1 MSASNAVQMATS
13 QPTEGEMSREEAMRG
28 VDWRTTLH
36 KVPAVHWGHLLY
48 QHPDLQTLMDRRIG
62 ERRRVNM
69 KDIEDVYDK
78 LQDNS
83 CYREFLIQV
92 RNEIARLYG
101 DQYYQVMD
109 APPPPTI
116 TAKTPRMVRS
126 DTSGGGVI
134 ALRPGTVGTYI

>member
-1 MSASNAVQMATS
+1 
-13 QPTEGEMSREEAMRG
+13 
-28 VDWRTTLH
+28 
-36 KVPAVHWGHLLY
+36 
-48 QHPDLQTLMDRRIG
+48 MDKRIG

-83 CYREFLIQV
+83 FYREFLIQV

-116 TAKTPRMVRS
+116 TAKAPRMVRS
-126 DTSGGGVI
+126 GTSGGGVI
-134 ALRPGTVGTYI
+134 ALRSGTAGTYL